1 MPFLII
7 SHEPDCAHFQKRQKA
22 AAVQDAGAGIGGA
35 RAAEG
40 FGVRRPSAAFPPD
53 RFMKI
58 HRRNRTSPPN
68 FKPIKRSIREPV
80 ILALAGIIRE
90 LREAR
95 GWKVGELAREA
106 KLSRFGLSL
115 FETHQREPSAHL
127 VVRLARALRVTPEE
141 LFGKAR
147 RRAARWPAQCHECNY
162 CCIEN
167 GRLVWLNPR
176 RGCLRPAH

>member
-1 MPFLII
+1 
-7 SHEPDCAHFQKRQKA
+7 
-22 AAVQDAGAGIGGA
+22 
-35 RAAEG
+35 
-40 FGVRRPSAAFPPD
+40 
-53 RFMKI
+53 MKI
-58 HRRNRTSPPN
+58 HRRNRTPPPN
-68 FKPIKRSIREPV
+68 FKPIKRGIREPV

-95 GWKVGELAREA
+95 GWKAGELAEKAHLTRQ
-106 KLSRFGLSL
+106 GVCY
-115 FETHQREPSAHL
+115 FETHERNPSAEL
-127 VVRLARALRVTPEE
+127 VVRLARALGVTPEE